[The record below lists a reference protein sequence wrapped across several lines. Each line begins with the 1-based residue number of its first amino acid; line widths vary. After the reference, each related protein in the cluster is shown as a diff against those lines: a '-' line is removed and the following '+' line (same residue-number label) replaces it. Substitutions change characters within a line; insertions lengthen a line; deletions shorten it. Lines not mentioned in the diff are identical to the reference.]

1 MSSVRHA
8 TTPTPAL
15 LASCLGPTV
24 GLWLGYDYGG
34 LHNNP
39 YYSSR
44 DELPIFTPHFD
55 LIAQVRPHPP
65 RQLVRLPRQPL
76 SRPEG

>member
-1 MSSVRHA
+1 ML
-8 TTPTPAL
+8 P
-15 LASCLGPTV
+15 
-24 GLWLGYDYGG
+24 GYDYGG